1 MGDVFAI
8 QAEITSAIVDRL
20 KPKLLGQEKAR
31 LTKRQPVDL
40 QVYDLYLKGLFFQKK
55 QTKVAA
61 KKAIEYF
68 EQAIERDPNYP
79 LAYAGLALSYSLL
92 PLYSSSPPKDAIL
105 KAKEIALRAFQI
117 DEALPEAHASLG
129 FIKTWYDWDWE
140 GAESQYKRA
149 IELNP
154 GYATAHERY
163 SFNLLLK
170 ARFDEAIKE
179 MEQALELDPVS
190 VTINR
195 ELGTVYYFAGQ
206 FDRAINALKRTLEM
220 DPSMMYAHLDLGLA
234 YLAKSMYEEALAEF
248 QREREISKGAHPWAE
263 VGTVRT
269 YVEMSKPDE
278 AQKLL
283 DDLVGRSEQE
293 YVSSFILACFH
304 FVLGKNDEGFNWLN
318 KAYEERD
325 LWLSFVKIDWALD
338 GVGSD
343 PRYTALLKKMNL
355 DE

>member
-1 MGDVFAI
+1 MN
-8 QAEITSAIVDRL
+8 L
-20 KPKLLGQEKAR
+20 
-31 LTKRQPVDL
+31 
-40 QVYDLYLKGLFFQKK
+40 
-55 QTKVAA
+55 
-61 KKAIEYF
+61 KKAVECF
-68 EQAIERDPNYP
+68 QQAIEKEPDYAP
-79 LAYAGLALSYSLL
+79 AYAGLALSYGLL
-92 PLYSSSPPKDAIL
+92 PFYSAMPPKEAVQKGREAAL
-105 KAKEIALRAFQI
+105 KALQI
-117 DEALPEAHASLG
+117 DETLAEAHASLAM
-129 FIKTWYDWDWE
+129 IKTRYDWDWE
-140 GAESQYKRA
+140 GGEREFKRA

-206 FDRAINALKRTLEM
+206 FDRAISALKRTLEM

-248 QREREISKGAHPWAE
+248 QREREISKGAHAWAE

-278 AQKLL
+278 AQKVL
-283 DDLVGRSEQE
+283 DDLLDHSKTGYISP
-293 YVSSFILACFH
+293 YSLACFH
-304 FVLGKNDEGFNWLN
+304 FALGENDDGFTLLDQAYLEKDPWLCWLKIGWVFEGV
-318 KAYEERD
+318 R
-325 LWLSFVKIDWALD
+325 
-338 GVGSD
+338 SD
-343 PRYTALLKKMNL
+343 PRYTALLEKMKL
-355 DE
+355 DK